1 MCPFIDV
8 IDAQDYEYRAQDEG
22 NRGAFEWNFLYKR
35 IDIRPGDQE
44 TPADN
49 FPSPIMAGGLFAMSA
64 KFFWEVG
71 GYDPGKFTI
80 IYVWLFNNNRFVS
93 LH

>member
-8 IDAQDYEYRAQDEG
+8 IDAQDYQYRAQDEG

-35 IDIRPGDQE
+35 IDIRPGDHE

-49 FPSPIMAGGLFAMSA
+49 FPSPVMAGKEPFLMLSHF
-64 KFFWEVG
+64 
-71 GYDPGKFTI
+71 
-80 IYVWLFNNNRFVS
+80 IYIFNS
-93 LH
+93 

>member
-8 IDAQDYEYRAQDEG
+8 IDAQDYQYRAQDEG

-49 FPSPIMAGGLFAMSA
+49 FPSP
-64 KFFWEVG
+64 
-71 GYDPGKFTI
+71 
-80 IYVWLFNNNRFVS
+80 
-93 LH
+93 